1 MKRAMMRCAAM
12 VVLYVSVAPWLHADS
27 LEQLDRDFWNWRA
40 VEQPVSA
47 DDIPRLE
54 RPAGW
59 VPDWSPAT
67 VAQRQKELQQ
77 FEERWKKL
85 RSDSAAIAQQ
95 VDYRLLGS
103 ALARVRWEL
112 AVTRGWQRNPTFYVD
127 QTVGAIFQLLLP
139 PPPFDEARSRE
150 IVKTMANIPQVLGDA
165 RSNLTEPVAPFARLA
180 IDQLQDIRS
189 RVERAVR
196 ELQPLFPRGPAAELQ
211 AAAAKAIPALE
222 SYRDWLSR
230 NVPAMGKENAVGRE
244 GYIFFLRNVAL
255 LPYTPEQL
263 LEMGH
268 QEWARS
274 VAFQAYEENRNRG
287 LPELAIFKTAEEQ
300 IKREAEQEQQIRDF
314 LERKGVL
321 SVPAWVQHYKF
332 VPMPGYLDALSGFGE
347 ADDFTGPSR
356 LKDSCVRY
364 INPPSPKLGYFA
376 LATAKDIRPDM
387 VHEGVPGHYF
397 QLALSWAHPDPIRRH
412 YYDSGANEGLGF
424 YAEELMLQAGL
435 FDDSPRTREIIYNFM
450 RLRALRVE
458 VDVKLALGIF
468 TIDQA
473 AEYLEKTVPMDRGTA
488 RAEAS
493 MFASIPGQAIS
504 YQIGKLQI
512 INFLADA
519 QRSKGEAFN
528 LKAFHDFL
536 WLNGNVPLVL
546 QRWEYLGLNDDVERL
561 ESLH

>member
-1 MKRAMMRCAAM
+1 MRRALGWVAV
-12 VVLYVSVAPWLHADS
+12 VVLCLFVVPLSQADS
-27 LEQLDRDFWNWRA
+27 LEQLDRDFWTWRA
-40 VEQPVSA
+40 VEQPVSY

-54 RPAGW
+54 RPADW

-67 VAQRQKELQQ
+67 VAQRHKDLRQ

-85 RSDSAAIAQQ
+85 RSDSGAVAQR
-95 VDYRLLGS
+95 VDYRLVGS

-127 QTVGAIFQLLLP
+127 QTVGALFHQLLQ
-139 PPPFDEARSRE
+139 PPPFDEARTRS
-150 IVKTMANIPQVLGDA
+150 IVKTVANMPRVLEDA
-165 RSNLTEPVAPFARLA
+165 RSNLSQPVAPFARLA

-189 RVERAVR
+189 RIDRAVR
-196 ELQPLFPRGPAAELQ
+196 ELQPLLANGQASELQ

-222 SYRDWLSR
+222 SYREWLSKSL
-230 NVPAMGKENAVGRE
+230 PTMAKENAVGRE
-244 GYIFFLRNVAL
+244 GYLFFLRNVAL
-255 LPYTPEQL
+255 LPYTPEQI

-287 LPELAIFKTAEEQ
+287 LPELTIFKTQEEQ
-300 IKREAEQEQQIRDF
+300 IKREAEQEQEIRDF
-314 LERKGVL
+314 LEKKGVL

-332 VPMPGYLDALSGFGE
+332 MPMPGYLDALSGFGE

-424 YAEELMLQAGL
+424 YAEEMMQKAGL
-435 FDDSPRTREIIYNFM
+435 FDDSPRTHEIIYNFM

-473 AEYLEKTVPMDRGTA
+473 AAYLEKTVPMDRGTA
-488 RAEAS
+488 HAEAS

-519 QRSKGEAFN
+519 QRSKGEAFS

-536 WLNGNVPLVL
+536 WLNGNVPLAL
-546 QRWEYLGLNDDVERL
+546 QRWEYLGLKDDMEHL

>member
-1 MKRAMMRCAAM
+1 MRRALGWVAV
-12 VVLYVSVAPWLHADS
+12 VVLCFFVVPLSNADS
-27 LEQLDRDFWNWRA
+27 LEQLDRDFWAWRA
-40 VEQPVSA
+40 VEQPVSF

-54 RPAGW
+54 RPADW
-59 VPDWSPAT
+59 VPDWSPAS
-67 VAQRQKELQQ
+67 VAQRHKDLQQ

-85 RSDSAAIAQQ
+85 RPDSGALAQQ
-95 VDYRLLGS
+95 VDYRLVGS

-127 QTVGAIFQLLLP
+127 QTVGALFHQLLQ
-139 PPPFDEARSRE
+139 PPPFDEARTRS
-150 IVKTMANIPQVLGDA
+150 IVKTIANIPRVLEDA
-165 RSNLTEPVAPFARLA
+165 RSNLSQPVAPFARLA

-189 RVERAVR
+189 RIDRAVR
-196 ELQPLFPRGPAAELQ
+196 ELQPLLAAGQASELQ

-222 SYRDWLSR
+222 SYREWLSK
-230 NVPAMGKENAVGRE
+230 NLPTMAKENAVGRE
-244 GYIFFLRNVAL
+244 GYLFFLRNVAL
-255 LPYTPEQL
+255 LPYTPEQI

-268 QEWARS
+268 QEWSRS

-287 LPELAIFKTAEEQ
+287 LPELTIFKTQEEQ
-300 IKREAEQEQQIRDF
+300 IKREAEQEQEIRDF
-314 LERKGVL
+314 LEKKGVL
-321 SVPAWVQHYKF
+321 SVPTWVQHYKF
-332 VPMPGYLDALSGFGE
+332 MAMPGYLDALSGFGE

-356 LKDSCVRY
+356 LKEPCVRY

-424 YAEELMLQAGL
+424 YAEEMMLQAGL

-468 TIDQA
+468 TIDQG
-473 AEYLEKTVPMDRGTA
+473 AEYLEKTVPMDRATA
-488 RAEAS
+488 HAEAS

-504 YQIGKLQI
+504 YQTGKLQI
-512 INFLADA
+512 IDFLADA
-519 QRSKGEAFN
+519 QRNKGEAFN
-528 LKAFHDFL
+528 LKAFHDFV
-536 WLNGNVPLVL
+536 WLNGNVPLAL
-546 QRWEYLGLNDDVERL
+546 QRWEYLGLKNDVERL
-561 ESLH
+561 ESIH